1 MAQDN
6 DRLARIGVRSPIY
19 FVTPSRLDSDLAALV
34 DEAIAGGVG
43 MVQLRLKECT
53 REEFVAC
60 AGELLPLCR
69 RSQVLLIINDSVDVC
84 QTVGADGVHLGQ
96 EDAPVHEA
104 RAALGPLSIIG
115 ATTQTAELAREAARM
130 GASYV
135 AVGPMFRSPTKPQKD
150 VIGPGA
156 IAPVREAV
164 SLPVCVIGGITADN
178 IGVAMR
184 AGADMAAVVTAI
196 SDADDPAAAAN
207 ALVEAAGGG

>member
-1 MAQDN
+1 MSQDENRPAQ
-6 DRLARIGVRSPIY
+6 IGVQSPVY
-19 FVTPSRLDSDLAALV
+19 FVTPSRLDVDLAALV
-34 DEAIAGGVG
+34 DDAIAGGVG

-53 REEFVAC
+53 RAEFVQC
-60 AGELLPLCR
+60 AGELLPVCR
-69 RSQVLLIINDSVDVC
+69 RNQVPLIINDSVDVC

-96 EDAPVHEA
+96 DDSPVHEA
-104 RAALGPLSIIG
+104 RTALGPMSIIG

-135 AVGPMFRSPTKPQKD
+135 AVGPMFRSPTKPQKG

-164 SLPVCVIGGITADN
+164 GLPVCAIGGITAEN
-178 IGVAMR
+178 IGVVMR

-196 SDADDPAAAAN
+196 SDADDPAAVVN